1 MIREKTPQSDIIIDL
16 DGPDGNA
23 FFLLAKAKEY
33 AHYKGTR
40 ASPITSEMCAGDYFH
55 LVKIFD
61 KHFGDFVVLESS
73 NEELMEFVNAN

>member
-1 MIREKTPQSDIIIDL
+1 MIREKTSASEIVIDL

-33 AHYKGTR
+33 AHYEGTR

-61 KHFGDFVVLESS
+61 KYFGHFVVLESS
-73 NEELMEFVNAN
+73 NEELLEYMNG